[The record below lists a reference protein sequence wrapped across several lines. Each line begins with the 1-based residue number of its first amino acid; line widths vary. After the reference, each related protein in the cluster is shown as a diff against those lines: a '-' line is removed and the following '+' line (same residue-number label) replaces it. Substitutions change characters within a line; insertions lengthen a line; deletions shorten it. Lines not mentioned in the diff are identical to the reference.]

1 MDKDVVQFRFLYDN
15 ERYAD
20 LIFDFIRMSEDKKGL
35 RKLVEEDAAFQNMD
49 ESAYDMA
56 MAYTD
61 ARELISV
68 KKYHRKDGKVDM
80 CKALTEMLQDER
92 EEGISGLIRD
102 NLDQGKSREEI
113 LEKLCRYYGM
123 SRDKAEKYIES
134 YHI

>member
-1 MDKDVVQFRFLYDN
+1 MDKDVVQFRFLSDN

-20 LIFDFIRMSEDKKGL
+20 LINGIVFI
-35 RKLVEEDAAFQNMD
+35 Q
-49 ESAYDMA
+49 
-56 MAYTD
+56 
-61 ARELISV
+61 
-68 KKYHRKDGKVDM
+68 
-80 CKALTEMLQDER
+80 
-92 EEGISGLIRD
+92 D

>member
-1 MDKDVVQFRFLYDN
+1 
-15 ERYAD
+15 
-20 LIFDFIRMSEDKKGL
+20 MSEDKNGL

-92 EEGISGLIRD
+92 EEGISGLIQD
-102 NLDQGKSREEI
+102 NLDQGKPREEI